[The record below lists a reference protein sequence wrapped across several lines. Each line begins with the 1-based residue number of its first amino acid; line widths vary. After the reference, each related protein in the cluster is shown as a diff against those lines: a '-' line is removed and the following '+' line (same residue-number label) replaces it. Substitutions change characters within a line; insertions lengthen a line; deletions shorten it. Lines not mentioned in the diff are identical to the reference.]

1 VSFLRKEK
9 IMETLRKFS
18 LTRRLA
24 VLVGMFVVGF
34 VFYGLWSFKTLHEL
48 EVNGPLY
55 NRIVTG
61 KDVIAD
67 VLPPPEY
74 VIESYLVG
82 YQLMAAPDQAARD
95 PLIARM
101 KTLRAEYDT
110 RHVYWEKATLDKDI
124 AEGILKKTHGPALE
138 FYNAVFN
145 GLIPALQADDKEA
158 AATAMAAM
166 TKHYDA
172 HLAAVKDLVDITTK
186 RLESDEGVARSR
198 AKTAST
204 LLIAVLIVSVT
215 AGVAASVLIA
225 RSITV
230 PLQEA
235 VDAAQTVAAGNLTC
249 EINDRYDDEAGQLL
263 KALKTMNASLTRTLG
278 QVRSSTDSM
287 TTATHELAA
296 GNLDL
301 SARTESQ
308 ASSLAQTASAMDQLT
323 STVKQNADN
332 ANHASTLVA
341 SASDVA
347 VKGGQVV
354 AKVVDTM
361 TQIRESSGKVND
373 IIGVIDGIAFQTNIL
388 ALNAAV
394 EAARAGEQGRGF
406 AVVASEVRNLAQ
418 RSAAAAKEIKALI
431 GDSVEKVESG
441 AKLVDEAGSTMAKI
455 VESVKEVADI
465 MSEIASAS
473 QEQSSGIEEVN
484 RAIAQMDEATQQNA
498 ALVEEAAATA
508 ANMQEQS
515 VALKREIE
523 VFTLPKMA
531 ATSARLAARPAARQ
545 LAVQPRKQAAAEEW
559 EA

>member
-1 VSFLRKEK
+1 MEALRS
-9 IMETLRKFS
+9 FS

-24 VLVGMFVVGF
+24 ALVGLFVAGF
-34 VFYGLWSFKTLHEL
+34 VFYGFWSFKTLDEL

-55 NRIVTG
+55 NRIVMG

-95 PLIARM
+95 PLVARL
-101 KTLRAEYDT
+101 KTLKSEYDS
-110 RHVYWEKATLDKDI
+110 RHAYWEKQALDKDI
-124 AEGILKKTHGPALE
+124 ADGILKKTHAPALE
-138 FYNAVFN
+138 FYKAAFEQ
-145 GLIPALQADDKEA
+145 LIPALQADDKEA
-158 AATAMAAM
+158 AGAAMAVMA
-166 TKHYDA
+166 KHYDT
-172 HLAAVKDLVDITTK
+172 HLAAVKELVDITTK
-186 RLESDEGVARSR
+186 RLESDEQAARDRNKS
-198 AKTAST
+198 ASA
-204 LLIAVLIVSVT
+204 LMLAVLLVSIG
-215 AGVAASVLIA
+215 AGIAASVLIA
-225 RSITV
+225 RSITK

-249 EINDRYDDEAGQLL
+249 TIDDRFNDEAGQLL
-263 KALKTMNASLTRTLG
+263 QALKSMNDSLTRTLS
-278 QVRSSTDSM
+278 QVRTSSESM
-287 TTATHELAA
+287 TIATQELAA

-308 ASSLAQTASAMDQLT
+308 ASSLAETASAMDQLT

-332 ANHASTLVA
+332 ANHASALVV

-354 AKVVDTM
+354 EKVVDTM
-361 TQIRESSGKVND
+361 TQIKESSGKVND

-431 GDSVEKVESG
+431 GDSVEKVDVG
-441 AKLVDEAGSTMAKI
+441 ARLVDEAGSTMAQI
-455 VESVKEVADI
+455 VSSVKQVADI

-473 QEQSSGIEEVN
+473 LEQSSGIEEVN

-498 ALVEEAAATA
+498 ALVEQAAATA

-523 VFTLPKMA
+523 VFTLPQAAAQAQRMA
-531 ATSARLAARPAARQ
+531 SRPAARQ
-545 LAVQPRKQAAAEEW
+545 LAVQPRRQEAAEAW

>member
-1 VSFLRKEK
+1 
-9 IMETLRKFS
+9 METLRSFS

-34 VFYGLWSFKTLHEL
+34 VFYGVWSFKTLAEL

-82 YQLMAAPDQAARD
+82 YQLMAAPDQAARE
-95 PLIARM
+95 PLVARM
-101 KTLRAEYDT
+101 KTLKAEYDS
-110 RHVYWEKATLDKDI
+110 RHAYWEKAALDKDI
-124 AEGILKKTHGPALE
+124 AEGILKKTHAPALE
-138 FYNAVFN
+138 FYAAVFN
-145 GLIPALQADDKEA
+145 GLVPALQADDKEA
-158 AATAMAAM
+158 AAAAMATM
-166 TKHYDA
+166 SKHYDT
-172 HLAAVKDLVDITTK
+172 HLAAVKELVEITTK
-186 RLESDEGVARSR
+186 RLESDEQAARDR
-198 AKTAST
+198 AKSST
-204 LLIAVLIVSVT
+204 TLMLSVLAAAIA
-215 AGVAASVLIA
+215 AGIAASVLIA

-235 VDAAQTVAAGNLTC
+235 VDAAQTVAGGNLTVQFD
-249 EINDRYDDEAGQLL
+249 DRFDDEAGQLL
-263 KALKTMNASLTRTLG
+263 RALKTMNESLTRTLG
-278 QVRSSTDSM
+278 QVRVSSDSM
-287 TTATHELAA
+287 TVGTQELAA

-301 SARTESQ
+301 SARTEAQ

-332 ANHASTLVA
+332 ANHASTLVV

-354 AKVVDTM
+354 ERVVDTM
-361 TQIRESSGKVND
+361 TQIKESSGKVND

-431 GDSVEKVESG
+431 GDSVEKVDVG
-441 AKLVDEAGSTMAKI
+441 AKLVDEAGSTMAQI
-455 VESVKEVADI
+455 VSSVKQVADI

-473 QEQSSGIEEVN
+473 LEQSSGIEEVN

-508 ANMQEQS
+508 ASMQEQS
-515 VALKREIE
+515 IALKREIE
-523 VFTLPKMA
+523 VFTLPQMA
-531 ATSARLAARPAARQ
+531 ATAARMAVRPKPRQ
-545 LAVQPRKQAAAEEW
+545 LAVQARKPEAAESW
-559 EA
+559 E